1 MNAKG
6 SNVSIR
12 DLVVGAYRVA
22 AMEHYNDRGDVGRP
36 YGDPPLGFAFYTA
49 EGYTSTILMR
59 PDRPNFA
66 AGDVLGGEA
75 DEKVA
80 AFETAAAFAGR
91 WEVVDQTIVHRLE
104 AATFPNW
111 VGTTQVRP
119 FEADENG
126 LTLYPPDMLM
136 GGEIR
141 HAVVRFDRI
150 RSPYAP

>member
-1 MNAKG
+1 MTTRG
-6 SNVSIR
+6 DIVSIR

-22 AMEHYNDRGDVGRP
+22 AMEHYTDSGEVGRP
-36 YGDPPLGFAFYTA
+36 YGNPPLGFAFYST

-59 PDRPNFA
+59 PDRVNFA
-66 AGDVLGGEA
+66 GGDVLGGETS
-75 DEKVA
+75 EKVA

-91 WEVVDQTIVHRLE
+91 WELVDDTIVHRLE
-104 AATFPNW
+104 AATYPNW

-119 FEADENG
+119 FEVDEDG

-141 HAVVRFDRI
+141 HAMVRFARI
-150 RSPYAP
+150 R